1 MVAISRTG
9 GGQARAA
16 ALLFARGGA
25 TVVGYDRKSDG
36 LVETRELAEREG
48 LTLSTEHSQRRQSN
62 GSMRRVGQS
71 GCLNFLY
78 NNAASVDCA
87 PIEVN
92 DAETVDGNAQR

>member
-9 GGQARAA
+9 GGQGRAA

-62 GSMRRVGQS
+62 GSMRR
-71 GCLNFLY
+71 
-78 NNAASVDCA
+78 SVKVA
-87 PIEVN
+87 V
-92 DAETVDGNAQR
+92 

>member
-9 GGQARAA
+9 GGQGRAA

-25 TVVGYDRKSDG
+25 TVVGYDRRAH
-36 LVETRELAEREG
+36 LV
-48 LTLSTEHSQRRQSN
+48 N
-62 GSMRRVGQS
+62 GAQPEAAKQWIDEAVGQS